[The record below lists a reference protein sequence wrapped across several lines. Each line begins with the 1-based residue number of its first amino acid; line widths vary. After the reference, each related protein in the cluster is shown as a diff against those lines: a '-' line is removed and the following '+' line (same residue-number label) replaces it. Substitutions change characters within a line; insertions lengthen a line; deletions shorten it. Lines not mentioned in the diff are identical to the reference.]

1 MASIN
6 DVAKRAE
13 VAKSTVSL
21 VLNNSGYVSEKT
33 REKVEKA
40 IKELDYM
47 PSQLARNLSKMRTE
61 NKTKGENQLLKVVR

>member
-33 REKVEKA
+33 RGKVEKA

-47 PSQLARNLSKMRTE
+47 GLF
-61 NKTKGENQLLKVVR
+61 

>member
-47 PSQLARNLSKMRTE
+47 PSQLARNLSKMRT
-61 NKTKGENQLLKVVR
+61 NLVGEIGRAHV